1 MLHPGP
7 ESPGLVETQDTKIQ
21 LSSVKTEVKVAPGG
35 KQNLIPLKCLGQFP
49 RRDTLHLGSEG

>member
-21 LSSVKTEVKVAPGG
+21 LSSVKTEVEVAPGG
-35 KQNLIPLKCLGQFP
+35 KQNLIPPEVFG
-49 RRDTLHLGSEG
+49 TVS